1 MATKK
6 TNKKTKQN
14 TSKKTSSNR
23 QKNVD
28 RADAIRVTEI
38 ATVAV
43 SVILFCLAIV
53 SGNGVWNVLHNVYV
67 GIFGMFAAIVLPLL
81 TIVVTVIF
89 SAKGDDAYGYT
100 AKIVEAFVMVFIL
113 ATFIHVVKNS
123 TGDAFK
129 ETIINS
135 YKSASFEFNGGFI
148 GAVLGWLLLT
158 LGKAPAVIISVVLFI
173 VDLLLMTGLTIFQ
186 FVAGAA
192 KPAKVTYEKV
202 APAIEERIERRRM
215 NKENIDVPLDTQ
227 PPEEEDKKPKS
238 RKKKAASSDEEM
250 TKVPKEII
258 DEINRENSNIEMLK
272 NATGRKEEK
281 KPKSIDE
288 IVKDASEDKSNEKKA
303 DKSKEFTVS
312 KEAMESG
319 INDYKL
325 PSVELLSLPKKKS
338 TADISGELKENAQ
351 RLIETLRSFNVNATI
366 TDISRGPTVTRY
378 ELKPA
383 AGVRISKITN
393 LADDIALNLAATH
406 VRIEAPIPGKAAVG
420 IEVPNTVKNTVS
432 MRELIDTPEFYEQRS
447 LLSAGIGKDIAGN
460 CVYCDIAKMPHLLV
474 AGTTGSGKSVCMNSI
489 ITSILYRAKPDEVKF
504 LMIDPKQ
511 VEFSK
516 YANIPHLLVPVVT
529 DPRKAA
535 GALGWAVSEMLQ
547 RYQKLSQVGVRDIE
561 GYNKYVQKHEDM
573 ESMPKICIFIDEFA
587 DLMMAAPK
595 EVEDSVCRLAQ
606 MARAVGMH
614 LVIATQ
620 RPSVDVITGLIK
632 ANISS
637 RIALTVSSQIDS
649 RTILDAAGAEKLLG
663 HGDMLYNPIGA
674 SKPLRVQGC
683 FISDE
688 EVEALCD
695 FVKNQGESQYD
706 EEIAKEIEAKAVQD
720 KKSSPFEDDGDA
732 EQLDVLFDKA
742 VDIVLETGTAST
754 SFLQR
759 KLSVGYARGAKIIDQ
774 LEEKGIIGPANGSKG
789 REILI
794 NRQQW
799 LEMQAY
805 SSNKVPFTSENTEQM
820 SFDEDEIED
829 DGVVSENYSDIDE

>member
-28 RADAIRVTEI
+28 RADAIRVSEI

-288 IVKDASEDKSNEKKA
+288 IVKDASEDKPNEKKA
-303 DKSKEFTVS
+303 DKSKDFTVS

-325 PSVELLSLPKKKS
+325 PSVELLSLPNKKS

-820 SFDEDEIED
+820 SFDEDKIED
-829 DGVVSENYSDIDE
+829 DGVVSENYNDIDE

>member
-238 RKKKAASSDEEM
+238 RKKKAATSDEEM

-288 IVKDASEDKSNEKKA
+288 IVKDASEDKPNEKKA
-303 DKSKEFTVS
+303 DKSKDFTVS

-325 PSVELLSLPKKKS
+325 PSVELLSLPNKKS

-774 LEEKGIIGPANGSKG
+774 LEEKGVIGPANGSKG

-829 DGVVSENYSDIDE
+829 DGVVSENYNDIDE